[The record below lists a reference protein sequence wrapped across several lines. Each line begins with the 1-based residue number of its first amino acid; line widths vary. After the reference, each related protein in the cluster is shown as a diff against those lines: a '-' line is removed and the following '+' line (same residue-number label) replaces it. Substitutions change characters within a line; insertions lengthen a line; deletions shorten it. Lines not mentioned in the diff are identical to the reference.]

1 MTKNTAMVLFT
12 LGLLM
17 TFGGVGSIEL
27 STDNAQLITAVL
39 VSGLG
44 LLVMWCGTLGLR
56 NSEFYNTERY

>member
-1 MTKNTAMVLFT
+1 MNKNTAMTLFT
-12 LGLLM
+12 LGFLM

-27 STDNAQLITAVL
+27 STDNVALATATL

-56 NSEFYNTERY
+56 NSDMY